1 MPLATPPIH
10 AVNRSVPTDPLGDK
24 RHAMHA
30 TPADNHLQHTGLYG
44 TILAGRAVQR
54 GGCTWHP
61 DHWTFVHHFTRTS
74 SDGTIYETVRSRGAG
89 RTRTETVP
97 RFVATFGYSKSKVL
111 TSVDVFLYNIP
122 MQSRLLMKQTS
133 PSDNVFV
140 GPAYVRFSRS
150 AGRQRACQRLDS
162 IIMPLGSRAA
172 RGMASAVLP
181 NGIEQ
186 GRIAIDALLTHGT
199 SEPDTAARDAI
210 MLGLSMVSRAGVLVH
225 DGAVVNG
232 DPRAAMRKVTARKLM
247 AAVKSKGVYWRWRE
261 FTARK
266 RFHPSRMR
274 DELQAHAIDTIAPN

>member
-1 MPLATPPIH
+1 ML
-10 AVNRSVPTDPLGDK
+10 
-24 RHAMHA
+24 A
-30 TPADNHLQHTGLYG
+30 TPADSHLQHTGLYG

-61 DHWTFVHHFTRTS
+61 DQWTSVHHFTRTA
-74 SDGTIYETVRSRGAG
+74 SDGTVYETVRSRGAG
-89 RTRTETVP
+89 RTRTEP
-97 RFVATFGYSKSKVL
+97 MPQFVATFGYSKSNVL

-133 PSDNVFV
+133 PGGTVFV
-140 GPAYVRFSRS
+140 GPAYVRFNRS
-150 AGRQRACQRLDS
+150 AGRQRACRRLDR
-162 IIMPLGSRAA
+162 ILLPLGSRAV

-186 GRIAIDALLTHGT
+186 GRRAVDALLTHGP
-199 SEPDTAARDAI
+199 SGSDTAALDAI
-210 MLGLSMVSRAGVLVH
+210 MRGLSMVSRAGVLVH
-225 DGAVVNG
+225 DGMVVNG